1 MTGKKKRRWNIF
13 SKIQT
18 LHLEH
23 RFRFQKYLSAIERE
37 RLASMIN
44 LTPNQVTPNR
54 GSVTVHTLVKIYT
67 KFVHG

>member
-1 MTGKKKRRWNIF
+1 M
-13 SKIQT
+13 
-18 LHLEH
+18 
-23 RFRFQKYLSAIERE
+23 ERE